1 MKMKKAVLRGPGQV
15 EIVEMDAP
23 QCPEGGVIVKVVSC
37 AVCGTDVENYLHGQ
51 RMSQL
56 PPDLGHELTGEVTAV
71 DSTVTHFAVGDRVAL
86 NQSVPC
92 GECPDC
98 ENGHENLCDHTTR
111 IGGGFGEYVAIPAVA
126 VQSGN
131 LLKMPDSLSY
141 RAGTH
146 AEALAAVINC
156 SEIMDIKLGD
166 TVLVVGAGA
175 VGILHCQL
183 AKTAGAIQVI
193 LSDVNQERLD
203 SALELSRADLTIN
216 SAEENLE
223 ERIKELTS
231 GEGIDKIIVACSS
244 GAAQEEAI
252 KVVAKRGYVC
262 MFGFTHKQW
271 PWIKFDSN
279 DCHYREFFVTG
290 AFAYSRK
297 QFKLALDLLA
307 SGAIQTDKLNTHM
320 LPLERSVEALEA
332 MNKGEGLKVL
342 VEPSIQ
348 L

>member
-1 MKMKKAVLRGPGQV
+1 MKMKKAVLRGPGQL
-15 EIVEMDAP
+15 EIIEMDVP
-23 QCPEGGVIVKVVSC
+23 QCPSGGVVVKVKSC

-56 PPDLGHELTGEVTAV
+56 PPDLGHELTGEITAV
-71 DSTVTHFAVGDRVAL
+71 DSAVIDFSVGDRVAL

-92 GECPDC
+92 GECSDC
-98 ENGHENLCDHTTR
+98 ENGYENLCDNTTR
-111 IGGGFGEYVAIPAVA
+111 VGGGFGEYVAIPAAA

-131 LLKMPDSLSY
+131 LLKMHDALSY

-146 AEALAAVINC
+146 AEALAAVVNC
-156 SEIMDIKLGD
+156 SEIMGIKLGD
-166 TVLVVGAGA
+166 TVLVIGAGA

-183 AKTAGAIQVI
+183 AKVAGAIKVI
-193 LSDVNQERLD
+193 LSDVNQERLEKAQEISGAD
-203 SALELSRADLTIN
+203 VIINTADEKLEDK
-216 SAEENLE
+216 
-223 ERIKELTS
+223 IKDLTS
-231 GEGIDKIIVACSS
+231 GQGIDKVIVACSS

-252 KVVAKRGYVC
+252 RVVAKRGYVC
-262 MFGFTHKQW
+262 MFGFTHKEW

-307 SGAIQTDKLNTHM
+307 SGVIQTDKLNTHL
-320 LPLERSVEALEA
+320 LPLESSAEALEA
-332 MNKGEGLKVL
+332 MNRGEGLKVL
-342 VEPSIQ
+342 VEPTINA
-348 L
+348 

>member
-1 MKMKKAVLRGPGQV
+1 VV
-15 EIVEMDAP
+15 
-23 QCPEGGVIVKVVSC
+23 VKVKSC

-56 PPDLGHELTGEVTAV
+56 PPDLGHELTGEVTEV
-71 DSTVTHFAVGDRVAL
+71 DSTVTTFAVGDRVAL

-98 ENGHENLCDHTTR
+98 ENGYENLCDHTTR
-111 IGGGFGEYVAIPAVA
+111 VGGGFGEFIAIPAVA

-131 LLKMPDSLSY
+131 LLKMPDALSF

-156 SEIMDIKLGD
+156 AEVMDIKLGD
-166 TVLVVGAGA
+166 TVLVIGAGA

-183 AKTAGAIQVI
+183 AKTAGAIKVI

-203 SALELSRADLTIN
+203 MALELSRADMTIN
-216 SAEENLE
+216 SAEVDLE
-223 ERIKELTS
+223 ESIKELTD
-231 GEGIDKIIVACSS
+231 GQGIDKIIVACSS
-244 GAAQEEAI
+244 GAAQEQAI
-252 KVVAKRGYVC
+252 RIVAKRGYVC
-262 MFGFTHKQW
+262 MFGFTHKEW

-297 QFKLALDLLA
+297 QFRLALDLLA
-307 SGAIQTDKLNTHM
+307 SGAIQTDKLNTHL
-320 LPLERSVEALEA
+320 LPLENSVEALEA
-332 MNKGEGLKVL
+332 MNRGEGLKVL
-342 VEPSIQ
+342 VEPSNQ
-348 L
+348 

>member
-1 MKMKKAVLRGPGQV
+1 MKMKKAVLRGPAKV
-15 EIVEMDAP
+15 EIVEMDVP
-23 QCPEGGVIVKVVSC
+23 QCPEGGVIIKVRSC

-56 PPDLGHELTGEVTAV
+56 PPDLGHELTGEITEIDSAVT
-71 DSTVTHFAVGDRVAL
+71 TFAVGDRVAL

-98 ENGHENLCDHTTR
+98 ENGYENLCDHTTR
-111 IGGGFGEYVAIPAVA
+111 VGGGFGEYIAIPSVA
-126 VQSGN
+126 VRSGN
-131 LLKMPDSLSY
+131 LLKMPEDLSY

-146 AEALAAVINC
+146 AEALAAVVNC
-156 SEIMDIKLGD
+156 AEIMNIKLGD
-166 TVLVVGAGA
+166 TVLVIGAGA

-183 AKTAGAIQVI
+183 AKTAGATNVI

-203 SALELSRADLTIN
+203 VALELSRADLTIN

-223 ERIKELTS
+223 DRVKELTA
-231 GEGIDKIIVACSS
+231 GRGIDKIIVACSS
-244 GAAQEEAI
+244 GVAQEQAVRI
-252 KVVAKRGYVC
+252 VAKRGYVC
-262 MFGFTHKQW
+262 MFGFTHKDW

-307 SGAIQTDKLNTHM
+307 SGAIQTDKLNTHL
-320 LPLERSVEALEA
+320 LPLSGTVDALEA

-342 VEPSIQ
+342 VEPSNQ
-348 L
+348 

>member
-23 QCPEGGVIVKVVSC
+23 QCPEGGVLVKVISC

-71 DSTVTHFAVGDRVAL
+71 DSTVTHFGVGDRVAL

-98 ENGHENLCDHTTR
+98 ENGYENLCDHTTR
-111 IGGGFGEYVAIPAVA
+111 IGGGFGEYIAIPAVA

-183 AKTAGAIQVI
+183 AKAAGAIQVI

-203 SALELSRADLTIN
+203 SVLELSRADLTIN

-223 ERIKELTS
+223 ECIKELTS

>member
-1 MKMKKAVLRGPGQV
+1 MKMKKAVLRGPGKL
-15 EIVEMDAP
+15 EIVEIDAP
-23 QCPEGGVIVKVVSC
+23 QCPEGGVIVKVKSC
-37 AVCGTDVENYLHGQ
+37 AVCGTDTENYLHGQ

-56 PPDLGHELTGEVTAV
+56 PPDLGHELTGDITEV
-71 DSTVTHFAVGDRVAL
+71 DSAVTTFAVGDRVAL

-92 GECPDC
+92 GKCADC
-98 ENGHENLCDHTTR
+98 ENGYENLCDHTVR
-111 IGGGFGEYVAIPAVA
+111 IGGGFGEYIAIPAVA

-131 LLKMPDSLSY
+131 LLKMPDALGY

-146 AEALAAVINC
+146 AEALAAVVNC
-156 SEIMDIKLGD
+156 SEIMNIKLGD
-166 TVLVVGAGA
+166 TVLVIGAGA

-183 AKTAGAIQVI
+183 AKAAGATKVI
-193 LSDVNQERLD
+193 LSDVNQERLTL
-203 SALELSRADLTIN
+203 ALELSRADLAIN

-223 ERIKELTS
+223 DRVKDLTS
-231 GEGIDKIIVACSS
+231 GQGIDKIIVACSS
-244 GAAQEEAI
+244 GAAQEQAI

-262 MFGFTHKQW
+262 MFGFTHKEW

-307 SGAIQTDKLNTHM
+307 SGAIETDKLNTHI
-320 LPLERSVEALEA
+320 LPLEKSVEALEA
-332 MNKGEGLKVL
+332 MHNGEGLKVL
-342 VEPSIQ
+342 VEPSNQ
-348 L
+348 

>member
-1 MKMKKAVLRGPGQV
+1 MKMKKAVMRGPGKL
-15 EIVEMDAP
+15 EIVELDMP
-23 QCPEGGVIVKVVSC
+23 QCPEGGVIVKVKSC

-56 PPDLGHELTGEVTAV
+56 PPDLGHELTGEITEV
-71 DSTVTHFAVGDRVAL
+71 DSTVKTFAVGDRVAL

-92 GECPDC
+92 GECTDC
-98 ENGHENLCDHTTR
+98 ENGYENLCDHTTR
-111 IGGGFGEYVAIPAVA
+111 VGGGFGEYIAIPAAA

-131 LLKMPDSLSY
+131 LLKMPDALSF

-146 AEALAAVINC
+146 AEALAAVVNC
-156 SEIMDIKLGD
+156 AEVMDIKLGD
-166 TVLVVGAGA
+166 TVLVIGAGA

-183 AKTAGAIQVI
+183 AKTAGAIKVI

-203 SALELSRADLTIN
+203 MALELSRADMTIN
-216 SAEENLE
+216 SAEVDLE
-223 ERIKELTS
+223 ESIKELTA
-231 GEGIDKIIVACSS
+231 GQGIDKIIVACSS
-244 GAAQEEAI
+244 GAAQEQAI
-252 KVVAKRGYVC
+252 RVVAKRGYVC
-262 MFGFTHKQW
+262 MFGFTHKEW

-307 SGAIQTDKLNTHM
+307 SGAIQTDKLNTHL
-320 LPLERSVEALEA
+320 LPLESSVEALEA

-342 VEPSIQ
+342 VEPSNQ
-348 L
+348 